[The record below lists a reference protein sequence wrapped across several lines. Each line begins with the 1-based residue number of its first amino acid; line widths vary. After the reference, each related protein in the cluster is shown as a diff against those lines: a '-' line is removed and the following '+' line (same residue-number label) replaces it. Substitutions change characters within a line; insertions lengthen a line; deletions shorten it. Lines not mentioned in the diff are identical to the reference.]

1 MSKPEDIKYMASAL
15 AMARRG
21 LGNTAPN
28 PSVGAV
34 LVGHE
39 NGNVILARA
48 VTGPGGVPHGEPQVL
63 EMAREKVKGATL
75 YVTLEPCNHQGR
87 TPPCT
92 QAIITAGVKRVVIA
106 STDQDERVLGSGI
119 ACLRA
124 AGIEVET
131 GVLEAQADQLNAGH
145 FLRQTQNRPYTIV
158 KMAVS
163 KDELILQGQTS
174 GPDKGPA
181 WVTCELA
188 RQRGAL
194 LRAEVDAILV
204 GTQTALV
211 DDPSLTCRLKGLE
224 HRSPIPVVMD
234 KDLKLPKHLK
244 LLQQSAPLQP
254 IIVCKPD
261 LPDEQ
266 RKQYGD
272 NNPHFIQ
279 VPLDQKEQL
288 DLVGL
293 QERLAAK
300 GITRLLVEGGP
311 RVAKSFVEQD
321 LVDEVMVFQGNHDIG
336 GRGVLPF
343 HDQPLNW
350 VKEHPIF
357 TLSKQEKLKETVIS
371 YYQRIEA
378 CQQNAS

>member
-1 MSKPEDIKYMASAL
+1 MSHREDIKYMVSAL

-21 LGNTAPN
+21 LGSTAPN

-63 EMAREKVKGATL
+63 EMAGEKAKGATL

-92 QAIITAGVKRVVIA
+92 QAIINAGVKRVVIA

-124 AGIEVET
+124 AGIEVTT

-163 KDELILQGQTS
+163 KDELILQGQAS

-181 WVTCELA
+181 WVTSELA

-204 GTQTALV
+204 GTQTAFV
-211 DDPSLTCRLKGLE
+211 DDPSLTCRLSGLE
-224 HRSPIPVVMD
+224 HRSPTPVVLD
-234 KDLKLPKHLK
+234 QDLKLPKHLK
-244 LLQQSAPLQP
+244 LLQQSAPLKP

-266 RKQYGD
+266 QKQYAD
-272 NNPHFIQ
+272 NAPDFIQ
-279 VPLDQKEQL
+279 VALDTKGQL

-293 QERLAAK
+293 QEQLAAK

-311 RVAKSFVEQD
+311 RVAKSFIEQD

-336 GRGVLPF
+336 ARGVLPF
-343 HDQPLNW
+343 HDQPLRW
-350 VKEHPIF
+350 VKDHPSF